1 MPMLQKTPSSLVFI
15 SATQSNRMDTLTPKE
30 RSERMSRIR
39 GKNSKPEMKLRRLVH
54 EMGFRYRLHVR
65 DLPGKPDLVFKSR
78 KAVIF
83 VHGCFWHHHKGC
95 KLARIPKSRVDFWT
109 EKLESNRKRDIL
121 VRGKLRKAGWRV
133 LVVWECQLADT
144 TKTSQ
149 MVRDFLTKEKSRGK
163 K

>member
-1 MPMLQKTPSSLVFI
+1 
-15 SATQSNRMDTLTPKE
+15 MDTLSPKE

-54 EMGFRYRLHVR
+54 GMGFRYRLHVK

-83 VHGCFWHHHKGC
+83 VHGCFWHRHRGC
-95 KLARIPKSRVDFWT
+95 KLARLPKSRVDFWT

-121 VRGKLRKAGWRV
+121 VREKLRKAGWRV

-144 TKTSQ
+144 AKTSQ
-149 MVRDFLTKEKSRGK
+149 LVRAFLTKDNREVKNESG
-163 K
+163 